1 MNPIVEIKNLEKVFP
16 NRKGAE
22 IRAVD
27 GISFSLGEGELF
39 SLLGPNGAGK
49 TTTISMLSGLLEP
62 TSGDVSIKGISMS
75 GRALEAKRHI
85 GVVPQEVALYPRLT
99 AKQNLEFFGR
109 MYGMRGRKLS
119 RRIDELLDFI
129 EISDRRNDRI
139 ESFSGGMKRRVNIA
153 VGLIHEPPVLYM
165 DEPTVGVDPQS
176 RRRILDTIEHLKS
189 ELGIS
194 ILYTTHLMEEAEELS
209 DRVGIIDHGK
219 IIAVGTLSELH
230 KSVNEHDRVEF
241 VIGEGDVPAGF
252 VEEIEQNDS
261 VTSATVESDSGED
274 SAPGHTILI
283 LSSDGRRLLP
293 EIIQDANRRGLHV
306 VSVQVKEPNLESVF
320 LAHTGRALRE

>member
-1 MNPIVEIKNLEKVFP
+1 MKPMVEIKNLEKIFP
-16 NRKGAE
+16 NRKGTE

-62 TSGDVSIKGISMS
+62 SSGEVFIRGISM
-75 GRALEAKRHI
+75 GQRPLEAKQHI

-99 AKQNLEFFGR
+99 AQQNLEFFGR
-109 MYGMRGRKLS
+109 MYGMGGRELS
-119 RRIDELLDFI
+119 KRIDELLDFI

-176 RRRILDTIEHLKS
+176 RRRILDTIEHLKTD
-189 ELGIS
+189 LGIS

-241 VIGEGDVPAGF
+241 VVGEGDVPSDF
-252 VEEIEQNDS
+252 VETIERHETVS
-261 VTSATVESDSGED
+261 SATVERNSGE
-274 SAPGHTILI
+274 SATPGHTILI

-293 EIIQDANRRGLHV
+293 TIIQDANQRGLHV
-306 VSVQVKEPNLESVF
+306 LSVQVREPNLESVF